1 MTDECYELKTIQF
14 KTMIMNKNKSNNSG
28 VLHSKNGNDCV
39 DILLEDEKMFQESQL
54 NSKPWNKLN
63 KMIKVQKLMEYCEV
77 LKDNHTLSL
86 KEFNK
91 LKKYIVSS
99 IDKKKLLKN
108 KEIEYDIGSMKIT
121 NIPNLVIVYQNDI
134 KKFTLKNNEKKN
146 STLKNLP
153 KGIIKTL
160 KQI

>member
-1 MTDECYELKTIQF
+1 MNDECYELKTIQF
-14 KTMIMNKNKSNNSG
+14 KTMIMNKNKSNNSC
-28 VLHSKNGNDCV
+28 VLDSKKSNDCV
-39 DILLEDEKMFQESQL
+39 DILLEDEKMFQESQF

-63 KMIKVQKLMEYCEV
+63 KMFKLQKLMEYCEE
-77 LKDNHTLSL
+77 LKEIHSLSL

-108 KEIEYDIGSMKIT
+108 KEIEYDIDSMKIT